1 MKIDYLG
8 SLTFV
13 NDETTPG
20 RVAEL
25 ANLVLKAP
33 IDAFDGQI
41 AYIGQ
46 QNDFD
51 GDHPFPA
58 ELSKAKREDIVV
70 VIAVKI
76 PYYSTLHNQVAE
88 VGVEIVKEQQDY
100 KRNLALQKAT
110 AELAEAEAKAERLRN
125 EIDNLTNK

>member
-1 MKIDYLG
+1 MKIDYLD
-8 SLTFV
+8 SLTLV

-20 RVAEL
+20 RAAEL
-25 ANLVLKAP
+25 ANLVLNTP
-33 IDAFDGQI
+33 VDAFDGQI

-51 GDHPFPA
+51 GDRPFPA
-58 ELSKAKREDIVV
+58 DLSKAKGEDAVV

-76 PYYSTLHNQVAE
+76 PYYSPLHAQVAE

-110 AELAEAEAKAERLRN
+110 AELAEAEAKAERLRS
-125 EIDNLTNK
+125 EIESLRK